1 MIDVQI
7 DEESPVMLNID
18 KNEVMVITE
27 LAFRKGENS
36 NLFSECQKLLQRIK
50 NVTFDVKG
58 NSRYL
63 LNLRKHLASYYKS
76 SMTQQKKKKV

>member
-36 NLFSECQKLLQRIK
+36 NLFSECQKLLQRIE
-50 NVTFDVKG
+50 NVIFDVKG

-76 SMTQQKKKKV
+76 SMTKQKKKKV